1 VRLLCLGRPV
11 YFGWCDAL
19 VTRNL
24 KAVIL
29 DLDGTIVPFNLD
41 YRSARAE
48 VIDFLGSQG
57 FPRSLFSLNESV
69 FEMLKKVE
77 VSMKNQNKSDKDFSE
92 VKKAIL
98 ALLEKYEMKSA
109 SSNNLIPGMA
119 ETLRALKKMKLKLAL
134 FTVNSEKS
142 TNHILDTFHLRQF
155 FDAVIT
161 RDSVSFVKPNPVH
174 LQMVL
179 KVLKV
184 KPEEAVVVGD
194 SVWDMKS
201 AQELNVF
208 AVGTLS
214 GVSSA
219 KQLTQAGANCLI
231 SSPLDLITLIEELNK
246 VQNEKNKKAVVA

>member
-1 VRLLCLGRPV
+1 V
-11 YFGWCDAL
+11 
-19 VTRNL
+19 

-77 VSMKNQNKSDKDFSE
+77 VSMKNHDKSAKDFSK
-92 VKKAIL
+92 VKKAVL

-109 SSNNLIPGMA
+109 NSSNLLPGTV
-119 ETLRALKKMKLKLAL
+119 ETLRALKKMRLKLAL

-142 TNHILDTFHLRQF
+142 ANHILDTFNLRQF
-155 FDAVIT
+155 FDAVVT

-174 LQMVL
+174 LQKVL
-179 KVLKV
+179 KASKV
-184 KPEEAVVVGD
+184 KPEEAIVVGD

-201 AQELNVF
+201 ARELNVF

-219 KQLTQAGANCLI
+219 KELTQAGANCLI

-246 VQNEKNKKAVVA
+246 APNERN